1 MTLRPALWLVAAGVV
16 VADQATKQ
24 WTLSALEEHER
35 VPVIGDLLWITL
47 VFNDG
52 AAFSFGAGRTW
63 ILTIV
68 ALVLTA
74 GIAWYARRANGRI
87 PTLIFALGLGGA
99 VGNLI
104 DRLFREP
111 SFGQGHVVDMIAYAD
126 FFVGNVADIAIV
138 GAAVWGVLYS
148 ITRGSL
154 LVPEEQA
161 SAPATEEPSE
171 SA

>member
-1 MTLRPALWLVAAGVV
+1 MTLRPAFWLVAAGVV

-24 WTLSALEEHER
+24 WTLSALEEGER
-35 VPVIGDLLWITL
+35 VPVIGDLLSIQL
-47 VFNDG
+47 VFNSG
-52 AAFSFGAGRTW
+52 AAFSVGDERTW

-87 PTLIFALGLGGA
+87 PLLIFALGLGGA
-99 VGNLI
+99 IGNLI
-104 DRLFREP
+104 DRLFRQP
-111 SFGQGHVVDMIAYAD
+111 SFGEGHVVDMINYAD

-138 GAAVWGVLYS
+138 GAAAWGVLYAM
-148 ITRGSL
+148 TRGSL
-154 LVPEEQA
+154 LKPDPAPEA
-161 SAPATEEPSE
+161 VAEEPSE

>member
-1 MTLRPALWLVAAGVV
+1 MTLRPAFWLVAAGVV

-24 WTLSALEEHER
+24 WALVALERSER
-35 VPVIGDLLWITL
+35 VPVIGDLLSFTL
-47 VFNDG
+47 RFNDG

-68 ALVLTA
+68 ALALTV

-87 PTLIFALGLGGA
+87 PALIFAVGLGGA

-111 SFGQGHVVDMIAYAD
+111 SFGQGHVVDMIAYGD

-138 GAAVWGVLYS
+138 GAAAWGVLYTM
-148 ITRGSL
+148 TRGSL
-154 LVPEEQA
+154 LTPEPAPEGA
-161 SAPATEEPSE
+161 SEEPSE